1 MRFGNFLFPESR
13 DPLQD
18 GQLIDEILQEVQLSE
33 ALGMD
38 TVWLSEHHFD
48 GACAYVDPITFAA
61 AIAASTQRIGIGF
74 AVAQVSLHHPV
85 RLAEQLSLID
95 NISKGRLLVGLGRG
109 TVYNVY
115 EYHGYGIDPA

>member
-61 AIAASTQRIGIGF
+61 ASPPARSASASASPSRRCRCTTRS
-74 AVAQVSLHHPV
+74 ASPNSS
-85 RLAEQLSLID
+85 R
-95 NISKGRLLVGLGRG
+95 
-109 TVYNVY
+109 
-115 EYHGYGIDPA
+115 